1 MVKNNE
7 DDIDDDNDEDDN
19 EEEIILPDP
28 SPGIAATPGEAFLK
42 RKNLS
47 SSVEEEYCYL
57 STGGRRTIPAAKRK
71 KPHPSLSS

>member
-47 SSVEEEYCYL
+47 SSSEEEYC
-57 STGGRRTIPAAKRK
+57 
-71 KPHPSLSS
+71 